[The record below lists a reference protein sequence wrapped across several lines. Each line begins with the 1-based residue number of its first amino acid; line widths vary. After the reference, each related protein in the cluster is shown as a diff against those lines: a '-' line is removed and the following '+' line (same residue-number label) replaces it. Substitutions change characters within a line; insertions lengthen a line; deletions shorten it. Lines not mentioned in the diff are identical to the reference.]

1 MALND
6 QIWRDDLVDLQDDV
20 KSNTKVLSDWVVRAH
35 HQRAPP
41 ELVARLTQIRD
52 QSAQMLDLLEEL
64 KPCFPRQT

>member
-41 ELVARLTQIRD
+41 ELVARLTQIRRT
-52 QSAQMLDLLEEL
+52 QAVLSAADVMDSLS
-64 KPCFPRQT
+64 TV